1 MPVVHS
7 RGHCKSLRPIFL
19 PLQIACS
26 FTCSVAS
33 LGQSPHHYLPGLHGL
48 RHGALADYLLG
59 QGRPSTCPTG
69 LTEVPDTT
77 SPHSHMGDRRMR
89 PLPDEEKLIL
99 KLFFACLN
107 EKVTRPATQNSQGS
121 PTLAAV
127 KEKEKSG
134 DPESNQGPSDCCR
147 CLQSDALPTELSPAC
162 LLRIALEKLSF
173 LFLIRIAL
181 LKPPQC
187 KNFMREVHVSGRQT
201 VPVHDPK
208 VTRMHGYQ
216 ICQEQ

>member
-1 MPVVHS
+1 VLPPLPAEAHLQTETCKWQQERQAPRIKEIQKEKGVVVSVVHS

-33 LGQSPHHYLPGLHGL
+33 LGQSPHHYLPGLHSL

-89 PLPDEEKLIL
+89 PLPDGEIL
-99 KLFFACLN
+99 YLSWFFGSSN
-107 EKVTRPATQNSQGS
+107 EVLMRPANPNTS
-121 PTLAAV
+121 T
-127 KEKEKSG
+127 
-134 DPESNQGPSDCCR
+134 
-147 CLQSDALPTELSPAC
+147 PA
-162 LLRIALEKLSF
+162 
-173 LFLIRIAL
+173 
-181 LKPPQC
+181 
-187 KNFMREVHVSGRQT
+187 G
-201 VPVHDPK
+201 
-208 VTRMHGYQ
+208 
-216 ICQEQ
+216 